1 MPITSHLSAGGGDL
15 QPTVLAADSW
25 GQTAQGGVV
34 NLYTLSNDVLKVTL
48 SDYGARIVSVLAPD
62 RDGRREDVVLGY
74 RTLAEYEADTKQ
86 YFGATIGRYA
96 NRIANGRFTLQG
108 TVHQVPLNN
117 GPNALHGGPE
127 GFDRRIWKSTIIPGA
142 VEMSLTSEDGDMGF
156 PGQLQVW
163 VRFSLRG
170 HDLLLEYGATT
181 NKTTIINLTNHSYF
195 NLEGESSGTVLSQT
209 IRIFADRYTPVTADL
224 VPTGIQDP
232 VNDSP
237 FDFRKARTIMEGLQT
252 EHPQLQLAGGYDH
265 NFVLEDAPSGDLK
278 LAAQLTDPASGRTLT
293 VSTTEPGV
301 QFYSGNFLDGS
312 IRSKGEGM
320 YERHA
325 GLCLETQHFPDSPN
339 QPHFPST
346 ILTPHRQFRSRTVFT
361 FGIAQD
367 APSVM
372 S

>member
-1 MPITSHLSAGGGDL
+1 
-15 QPTVLAADSW
+15 
-25 GQTAQGGVV
+25 
-34 NLYTLSNDVLKVTL
+34 LSNDVLKVTL

-142 VEMSLTSEDGDMGF
+142 VEMSLTSEDGDLGF

-181 NKTTIINLTNHSYF
+181 NKTTIANLTNHSYF
-195 NLEGESSGTVLSQT
+195 NLGGESSGTVLSQS
-209 IRIFADRYTPVTADL
+209 ICIVADRYTPVNADL
-224 VPTGIQDP
+224 IPTGMLERVDE
-232 VNDSP
+232 SP
-237 FDFRKARTIMEGLQT
+237 FDLRIASAIEERLRTD
-252 EHPQLQLAGGYDH
+252 HPQLQLAAGYDH
-265 NFVLEDAPSGDLK
+265 NFVLDAAPSGNLK
-278 LAAQLTDPASGRTLT
+278 HAAQLIDPASGRTLT
-293 VSTTEPGV
+293 VATTEPGL

-312 IRSKGEGM
+312 IRSKGGGM

-339 QPHFPST
+339 HAHFPST
-346 ILTPHRQFRSRTVFT
+346 ILNPDRQFRSTTVFT
-361 FGIAQD
+361 FGISQ
-367 APSVM
+367 
-372 S
+372 